1 MKVSHS
7 FRSATISQ
15 EQLLPGIHGL
25 RGIAALAVVLFHIVH
40 LARLAVPEP
49 FQFIASDFGKGVH
62 LFFVLSAFS
71 LMHSTNHTT
80 PRTSWVTEYFIK
92 RFFRIAPLFYC
103 LLAAMVLWPVIKGQ
117 TVSVNWQTLLLNLS
131 FTFGLAP
138 WTGMVWAGWTVG
150 VEMLF
155 YAVLPVLM
163 LTVHSSRATLGLAV
177 VGIAVSMASGALLQ
191 AHYAHT
197 MPLYKYNW
205 AYFSFAPN
213 FCYFALGMYA
223 FRVAQEAD
231 RNSNGM
237 RLGVAG
243 LACLLLLLLF
253 AARPLGWHPDIV
265 LWGIAFAALTLWQSR
280 WPSGWCANRM
290 FEYVGERSYSVYL
303 LHPVMIALLKSPIQ
317 SLYAMLQPQI
327 GAYAFFLCTVFVLV
341 PLLLMAELSYRLIE
355 IPGIRYGRRINARIR
370 AGQAEAA

>member
-1 MKVSHS
+1 MKASQP
-7 FRSATISQ
+7 FRSATVAP
-15 EQLLPGIHGL
+15 EQLLPGVHGL

-40 LARLAVPEP
+40 LAKLAVPEP
-49 FQFIASDFGKGVH
+49 FQFIASDFGKSVH

-71 LMHSTNHTT
+71 LMHSTTHTMQ
-80 PRTSWVTEYFIK
+80 RSSWVKEYFIK

-103 LLAAMVLWPVIKGQ
+103 LLAAMVLWPVIRGQ
-117 TVSVNWQTLLLNLS
+117 AIPVSWQTLLLNLT
-131 FTFGLAP
+131 FTFGLVP
-138 WTGMVWAGWTVG
+138 WTDIVWASWTVG

-155 YAVLPVLM
+155 YALLPVLM

-177 VGIAVSMASGALLQ
+177 VGIFVSMASGALLH

-243 LACLLLLLLF
+243 LASLLLLLLF
-253 AARPLGWHPDIV
+253 AGRPLGWHSDIV

-280 WPSGWCANRM
+280 WPSGWCANRV

-317 SLYAMLQPQI
+317 SLYGMLQPML
-327 GAYAFFLCTVFVLV
+327 GAYAFFFCALVVLV
-341 PLLLMAELSYRLIE
+341 PLLLVAELSYRLIE
-355 IPGIRYGRRINARIR
+355 IPGIRYGRRINSRIR
-370 AGQAEAA
+370 AGQTEAA